1 MTDQI
6 KINVNGSEI
15 NSEPDQLIIEA
26 CEDSGIHIP
35 RFCWHKRMDPVGMCR
50 MCLVEIETP
59 RGKALVPSCTTKVS
73 EDLVVDTE
81 SDVVKKAQEGV
92 LEFLLINHP
101 LDCPVCDKAGE
112 CPLQDQTMAYGPGES
127 RFVEDKRHFEKPI
140 PISEI
145 ILLDRERCI
154 LCARCTRFSDEISG
168 DPLIEFIQR
177 GNKTQVNTFPDEPFR
192 SYFSGNTVQ
201 ICPVGALTSSSYR
214 FKARPW
220 DLKKVSSTSNC
231 SSVGCSV
238 ELNVSQ
244 NKMLRILGEDN
255 EYTNQGWLSDKGRY
269 NFEYLHSEKRI
280 QSPLL
285 VDNPSKELSVNESME
300 IIGDQILTDI
310 DTNISFIVGHNS
322 TNEEYFALNSF
333 INSLNENKKETSI
346 QDLNVYISDD
356 YLHEG
361 YFDDSYS
368 LGQIKDLD
376 SADTIILWSQ
386 DIKDNLPTLY
396 LRIKQ
401 AVKNGKKL
409 IIFGHTNTAM
419 KNLSEEYFGEEVVS
433 KNFEFNIEISDIP
446 NLSRLI
452 NGKEVLAIV
461 GKSSPIQNM
470 EPVSKLINH
479 LNENS
484 NLKILNCFAKGNTFG
499 AFQNFDLVK
508 GMNDFVDEFDSSRR
522 NLIFIIGSNPVNNS
536 VYSQKIKNHLIS
548 ADYVVALD
556 LFKNETT
563 ELADI
568 ILPTTSFTEKE
579 GTFTNLEMRTLMQN
593 KILPAPGSSLNEWE
607 YWAMLLGKVGLE
619 QSYDSE
625 IQLNSLLC
633 EGYTNKDNLPSFDNL
648 NKPSNLDGIMNSKPI
663 KIETKNNRLEN
674 LEILF
679 VHRLYGDT
687 SSQINSPSISMLGS
701 ERFIEMNSATFY
713 GSYMLIS
720 NVVTLSQD
728 DNSIQV
734 NVNINDSLPDN
745 LLVIPINRRGFQ
757 NLDPEKKVEL
767 EVARSREQVSVSG
780 ADSCIN

>member
-15 NSEPDQLIIEA
+15 ISEPDQLIIEA

-499 AFQNFDLVK
+499 AFQNLDLVK
-508 GMNDFVDEFDSSRR
+508 GINDFVDEFDNSRK
-522 NLIFIIGSNPVNNS
+522 NLIFTIGSNPVNNS

-593 KILPAPGSSLNEWE
+593 KILPAPGLSLNEWE

-767 EVARSREQVSVSG
+767 EVARSREQLSVS
-780 ADSCIN
+780 

>member
-15 NSEPDQLIIEA
+15 ISEPDQLIIEA

-280 QSPLL
+280 QSPLF

-401 AVKNGKKL
+401 AVKKGKKL

-479 LNENS
+479 LNKNS

-499 AFQNFDLVK
+499 AFQNLDLVK
-508 GMNDFVDEFDSSRR
+508 GINDFVDEFDSSRK
-522 NLIFIIGSNPVNNS
+522 NLIFTIGSNPVNNS

-767 EVARSREQVSVSG
+767 EVARSREQLSVS
-780 ADSCIN
+780 

>member
-15 NSEPDQLIIEA
+15 SSKPDQLIIEA

-231 SSVGCSV
+231 SSVGDSV

-255 EYTNQGWLSDKGRY
+255 EFTNQGWLSDKGRY
-269 NFEYLHSEKRI
+269 NFEYLHSDKRI
-280 QSPLL
+280 ETPLL
-285 VDNPSKELSVNESME
+285 VKNSNKELTINETMELISNEILTSDNP
-300 IIGDQILTDI
+300 
-310 DTNISFIVGHNS
+310 NISFIVGHNS
-322 TNEEYFALNSF
+322 TNEEYYALNKF
-333 INSLNENKKETSI
+333 AENLNKVENENTVSNI
-346 QDLNVYISDD
+346 NFYLSDD
-356 YLHEG
+356 YLYNG
-361 YFDDSYS
+361 FFNDDYS
-368 LGQIKDLD
+368 LGEIKDLD
-376 SADTIILWSQ
+376 SADTIILWAQ

-401 AVKNGKKL
+401 AVRNGKKL
-409 IIFGHTNTAM
+409 LIFGHTNTAI
-419 KNLSEEYFGEEVVS
+419 KQLSEEYYGENIVTN
-433 KNFEFNIEISDIP
+433 NFEFNVDLSDIP
-446 NLSRLI
+446 NLSKYI
-452 NGKEVLAIV
+452 DGKDVLAIV
-461 GKSSPIQNM
+461 GKASPLQNVN
-470 EPVSKLINH
+470 PIFQLVKH
-479 LNENS
+479 LDQNS
-484 NLKILNCFAKGNTFG
+484 NLKILNCFSKGNTFG
-499 AFQNFDLVK
+499 ALQNLDIVK
-508 GMNDFVDEFDSSRR
+508 GLNEFVTEFDSSKK
-522 NLIFIIGSNPVNNS
+522 NIVFTVGSNPVNNS
-536 VYSQKIKNHLIS
+536 IYSHKIKEALIDS
-548 ADYVVALD
+548 DFVVSLD

-563 ELADI
+563 ELSDI
-568 ILPTTSFTEKE
+568 ILPTTTFGEKE

-593 KILPAPGSSLNEWE
+593 KILPTPGSALNEWE
-607 YWAMLLGKVGLE
+607 YWLILSNKMNLLE
-619 QSYDSE
+619 SYGTE
-625 IQLNSLLC
+625 AELNSMLC
-633 EGYTNKDNLPSFDNL
+633 KDYIDNGNIPSFDNL
-648 NKPSNLDGIMNSKPI
+648 NKPSNLDGILNSKTI
-663 KIETKNNRLEN
+663 NIEVKNVDSTN

-679 VHRLYGDT
+679 VHRLYGDS

-701 ERFIEMNSATFY
+701 ERFIEMNSATYF
-713 GSYMLIS
+713 GSYMLNS
-720 NVVTLSQD
+720 DVVTLIQEN
-728 DNSIQV
+728 NSIQV
-734 NVNINDSLPDN
+734 NVNINENLPDN

-757 NLDPEKKVEL
+757 DLNPEKKVEL
-767 EVARSREQVSVSG
+767 EAAKSREQLSVT
-780 ADSCIN
+780 

>member
-15 NSEPDQLIIEA
+15 ISEPDQLIIEA

-446 NLSRLI
+446 NLSKLI
-452 NGKEVLAIV
+452 NGKEVLTIV

-499 AFQNFDLVK
+499 ALQNLDLVK
-508 GMNDFVDEFDSSRR
+508 GINDFVDEFDSSRK
-522 NLIFIIGSNPVNNS
+522 NLIFTIGSNPVNNS

-767 EVARSREQVSVSG
+767 EVARSREQLSVS
-780 ADSCIN
+780 

>member
-15 NSEPDQLIIEA
+15 ISEPDQLIIEA

-446 NLSRLI
+446 NLSKLI

-522 NLIFIIGSNPVNNS
+522 NLIFTIGSNPVNNS

-593 KILPAPGSSLNEWE
+593 KILPAPGLSLNEWE

-767 EVARSREQVSVSG
+767 EVARSREQLSVS
-780 ADSCIN
+780 

>member
-15 NSEPDQLIIEA
+15 ISEPDQLIIEA

-280 QSPLL
+280 HSPLL

-508 GMNDFVDEFDSSRR
+508 GINDFVDEFDSSRK
-522 NLIFIIGSNPVNNS
+522 NLIFTIGSNPVNNS

-767 EVARSREQVSVSG
+767 EVARSREQLSVS
-780 ADSCIN
+780 

>member
-15 NSEPDQLIIEA
+15 ISEPAQLIIEA

-300 IIGDQILTDI
+300 IIGNQILTDI

-333 INSLNENKKETSI
+333 INSLNENKKESSI

-508 GMNDFVDEFDSSRR
+508 GINDFVDEFDSSRK
-522 NLIFIIGSNPVNNS
+522 NLIFTIGSNPVNNS
-536 VYSQKIKNHLIS
+536 IYSQKIKNHLIS

-607 YWAMLLGKVGLE
+607 YWAMLLCKVGLE

-745 LLVIPINRRGFQ
+745 LLVIPINRRGLQ

-767 EVARSREQVSVSG
+767 EVARSREQLSVS
-780 ADSCIN
+780 

>member
-15 NSEPDQLIIEA
+15 ISEPDQLIIEA

-446 NLSRLI
+446 NLSKLI

-499 AFQNFDLVK
+499 AFQNLDLVK

-522 NLIFIIGSNPVNNS
+522 NLIFTIGSNPVNNS

-767 EVARSREQVSVSG
+767 EVARSREQLSVS
-780 ADSCIN
+780 

>member
-15 NSEPDQLIIEA
+15 SSKPDQLIIEA

-231 SSVGCSV
+231 SSVGDSV

-255 EYTNQGWLSDKGRY
+255 EFTNQGWLSDKGRY
-269 NFEYLHSEKRI
+269 NFEYLHSDKRI
-280 QSPLL
+280 ETPLL
-285 VDNPSKELSVNESME
+285 VKNSNKELTINETMELISNEILTSDNP
-300 IIGDQILTDI
+300 
-310 DTNISFIVGHNS
+310 NISFIVGHNS
-322 TNEEYFALNSF
+322 TNEEYYALNKF
-333 INSLNENKKETSI
+333 AENLNKVENENTVSNI
-346 QDLNVYISDD
+346 NFYLSDD
-356 YLHEG
+356 YLYNG
-361 YFDDSYS
+361 FFNDDYS
-368 LGQIKDLD
+368 LGEIKDLD
-376 SADTIILWSQ
+376 SADTIILWAQ

-401 AVKNGKKL
+401 AVRNGKKL
-409 IIFGHTNTAM
+409 LIFGHTNTAI
-419 KNLSEEYFGEEVVS
+419 KQLSEEYYGENIVTN
-433 KNFEFNIEISDIP
+433 NFEFNVDLSDIP
-446 NLSRLI
+446 NLSKYI
-452 NGKEVLAIV
+452 DGKDVLAIV
-461 GKSSPIQNM
+461 GKASPLQNVN
-470 EPVSKLINH
+470 PIFQLVKH
-479 LNENS
+479 LDQNS
-484 NLKILNCFAKGNTFG
+484 NLKILNCFSKGNTFG
-499 AFQNFDLVK
+499 ALQNLDIVK
-508 GMNDFVDEFDSSRR
+508 GLNEFVTEFDSSKK
-522 NLIFIIGSNPVNNS
+522 NIVFTVGSNPVNNS
-536 VYSQKIKNHLIS
+536 IYSHKIKEALIDS
-548 ADYVVALD
+548 DFVVSLD

-563 ELADI
+563 ELSDI
-568 ILPTTSFTEKE
+568 ILPTTTFGEKE

-593 KILPAPGSSLNEWE
+593 KILPTPGSALNEWE
-607 YWAMLLGKVGLE
+607 YWLILSNKMNLLE
-619 QSYDSE
+619 SYGTE
-625 IQLNSLLC
+625 AELNSMLC
-633 EGYTNKDNLPSFDNL
+633 KDYIDNANIPSFDNL
-648 NKPSNLDGIMNSKPI
+648 NKPSNLDGILNSKTI
-663 KIETKNNRLEN
+663 NIEVENVDSTN

-679 VHRLYGDT
+679 VHRLYGDS

-701 ERFIEMNSATFY
+701 ERFIEMNSATYF
-713 GSYMLIS
+713 GSYMLNS
-720 NVVTLSQD
+720 DVVTLIQEN
-728 DNSIQV
+728 NSIQV
-734 NVNINDSLPDN
+734 NVNINENLPDN

-757 NLDPEKKVEL
+757 DLNPEKKVEL
-767 EVARSREQVSVSG
+767 EAAKSREQLSVT
-780 ADSCIN
+780 

>member
-1 MTDQI
+1 MSDQI
-6 KINVNGSEI
+6 NINVNGSEI
-15 NSEPDQLIIEA
+15 RTDSDQLIIEA

-81 SDVVKKAQEGV
+81 SEVVKKAQEGV

-201 ICPVGALTSSSYR
+201 ICPVGALTSTSYR

-231 SSVGCSV
+231 SSMGCSV

-255 EYTNQGWLSDKGRY
+255 EFTNQGWLSDKGRY

-280 QSPLL
+280 LKPVLNNDST
-285 VDNPSKELSVNESME
+285 NEISINESME
-300 IIGDQILTDI
+300 LISNEISVDDNS
-310 DTNISFIVGHNS
+310 NISFIVGHNS
-322 TNEEYFALNSF
+322 TNEEYYALNNF
-333 INSLNENKKETSI
+333 VENLNKVNKD
-346 QDLNVYISDD
+346 QNMNVYLSDD
-356 YLHEG
+356 YLYEG
-361 YFDDSYS
+361 FFQNTDL
-368 LGQIKDLD
+368 LGKVQDLD
-376 SADTIILWSQ
+376 SVDTIILWAQ

-396 LRIKQ
+396 LRIRQ

-409 IIFGHTNTAM
+409 VIFGHTNTAM
-419 KNLSEEYFGEEVVS
+419 KELADSYFGQEIIS
-433 KNFEFNIEISDIP
+433 KNLEFNVEISEIP
-446 NLSRLI
+446 NFNELI
-452 NGKEVLAIV
+452 NDKNVLAII
-461 GKSSPIQNM
+461 GKSSPIQNTN
-470 EPVSKLINH
+470 PIANLINY
-479 LNENS
+479 LDQNS
-484 NLKILNCFAKGNTFG
+484 NLKLLNCFSKGNTFG
-499 AFQNFDLVK
+499 ALQNISLVK
-508 GMNDFVDEFDSSRR
+508 GLNEFINEFDSSKK
-522 NLIFIIGSNPVNNS
+522 NIVFTIGSNPVNS
-536 VYSQKIKNHLIS
+536 SIYSNQVKDKLIN
-548 ADYVVALD
+548 ANFVVSLD

-568 ILPTTSFTEKE
+568 ILPTTSFGEKE
-579 GTFTNLEMRTLMQN
+579 GTFTNLEMRTLKQN
-593 KILPAPGSSLNEWE
+593 KILPTPGSVLNEWE
-607 YWAMLLGKVGLE
+607 YWSMMLNKIDIE
-619 QSYDSE
+619 NNYESE
-625 IQLNSLLC
+625 FELNLQLC
-633 EGYTNKDNLPSFDNL
+633 EEYLDKDNVPSFDNL
-648 NKPSNLDGIMNSKPI
+648 NKPSNLDGVLNSKSI
-663 KIETKNNRLEN
+663 NIEIEN
-674 LEILF
+674 VEPGKLEILF
-679 VHRLYGDT
+679 VNRLYGD
-687 SSQINSPSISMLGS
+687 SSTQINSPSISMLGA
-701 ERFIEMNSATFY
+701 ERFIEMNNDTFIKHNLS
-713 GSYMLIS
+713 SYTANLVQGESTLQVKIKINNYLPNELIS
-720 NVVTLSQD
+720 APL
-728 DNSIQV
+728 
-734 NVNINDSLPDN
+734 
-745 LLVIPINRRGFQ
+745 NRRGFRDIDTTKPYELIEVK
-757 NLDPEKKVEL
+757 NLEEL
-767 EVARSREQVSVSG
+767 SV
-780 ADSCIN
+780 N

>member
-1 MTDQI
+1 MTNEI

-15 NSEPDQLIIEA
+15 ISEPDQLIIEA

-73 EDLVVDTE
+73 DDLVVDTE
-81 SDVVKKAQEGV
+81 SEVVKKAQEGV

-255 EYTNQGWLSDKGRY
+255 EFTNQGWLSDKGRY

-300 IIGDQILTDI
+300 IISSQILSDT
-310 DTNISFIVGHNS
+310 DTNISFLVGHNS
-322 TNEEYFALNSF
+322 TNEEYFALNNFVKS
-333 INSLNENKKETSI
+333 INENKKETTI
-346 QDLNVYISDD
+346 QDINIYLSDD

-361 YFDDSYS
+361 FFDDSYS

-376 SADTIILWSQ
+376 SVDTIILWAQ

-419 KNLSEEYFGEEVVS
+419 KNLSEEYFGEEVVT
-433 KNFEFNIEISDIP
+433 KNFELNIEITDIP
-446 NLSRLI
+446 NFSELI

-499 AFQNFDLVK
+499 ALQNLDLVK
-508 GMNDFVDEFDSSRR
+508 GINDFVDEFDSTKK
-522 NLIFIIGSNPVNNS
+522 NLIFTIGSNPVNNS
-536 VYSQKIKNHLIS
+536 VHSQKIKKNLVG

-579 GTFTNLEMRTLMQN
+579 GTFTNLEMRTLIQN
-593 KILPAPGSSLNEWE
+593 KILPSPGSSLNEWE
-607 YWAMLLGKVGLE
+607 YWAMLLGKINLE

-625 IQLNSLLC
+625 TQLNSLLC
-633 EGYTNKDNLPSFDNL
+633 EGYANKDSLPSFENL
-648 NKPSNLDGIMNSKPI
+648 NKPSNLDGILNSKPI
-663 KIETKNNRLEN
+663 NIETKNNKLEN

-745 LLVIPINRRGFQ
+745 LIVIPINRRGFQ

-767 EVARSREQVSVSG
+767 EVSRSREQLSVS
-780 ADSCIN
+780 

>member
-15 NSEPDQLIIEA
+15 SSKPDQLIIEA

-231 SSVGCSV
+231 SSVGDSV

-255 EYTNQGWLSDKGRY
+255 EFTNQGWLSDKGRY
-269 NFEYLHSEKRI
+269 NFEYLHSDKRI
-280 QSPLL
+280 ETPLL
-285 VDNPSKELSVNESME
+285 VKNSNKELTINETMELISNEILTSDNP
-300 IIGDQILTDI
+300 
-310 DTNISFIVGHNS
+310 NISFIVGHNS
-322 TNEEYFALNSF
+322 TNEEYYALNKF
-333 INSLNENKKETSI
+333 AENLNKVENENTVSNI
-346 QDLNVYISDD
+346 NFYLSDD
-356 YLHEG
+356 YLYNG
-361 YFDDSYS
+361 FFNDDYS
-368 LGQIKDLD
+368 LGEIKDLD
-376 SADTIILWSQ
+376 SADTIILWAQ

-401 AVKNGKKL
+401 AVRNGKKL
-409 IIFGHTNTAM
+409 LIFGHTNTAI
-419 KNLSEEYFGEEVVS
+419 KQLSEEYYGENIVTN
-433 KNFEFNIEISDIP
+433 NFEFNVEISDIP
-446 NLSRLI
+446 NLSKYI
-452 NGKEVLAIV
+452 DGKDVLAIV
-461 GKSSPIQNM
+461 GKASPLQNVN
-470 EPVSKLINH
+470 PIFQLVKH
-479 LNENS
+479 LDQNS
-484 NLKILNCFAKGNTFG
+484 NLKILNCFSKGNTLG
-499 AFQNFDLVK
+499 ALQNLDIVK
-508 GMNDFVDEFDSSRR
+508 GLNEFVTEFDSSKK
-522 NLIFIIGSNPVNNS
+522 NIVFTVGSNPVNNS
-536 VYSQKIKNHLIS
+536 IYSHKIKNTLID
-548 ADYVVALD
+548 ADFVVSLD

-563 ELADI
+563 ELSDI
-568 ILPTTSFTEKE
+568 ILPTTTFGEKE

-593 KILPAPGSSLNEWE
+593 KILPTPGSALNEWE
-607 YWAMLLGKVGLE
+607 YWLILSNKMNLLE
-619 QSYDSE
+619 SYGTE
-625 IQLNSLLC
+625 AELNSMLC
-633 EGYTNKDNLPSFDNL
+633 KDYIDNDNIPSFDNL
-648 NKPSNLDGIMNSKPI
+648 NKPSNLDGILNSKTI
-663 KIETKNNRLEN
+663 NIEVENVDSTN

-679 VHRLYGDT
+679 VHRLYGDS

-701 ERFIEMNSATFY
+701 ERFIEMNSATYF
-713 GSYMLIS
+713 GSYMLNS
-720 NVVTLSQD
+720 DVVTLIQEN
-728 DNSIQV
+728 NSIQV
-734 NVNINDSLPDN
+734 NVNINENLPDN
-745 LLVIPINRRGFQ
+745 LLVVPINRRGFQ
-757 NLDPEKKVEL
+757 DLNPEKKVEL
-767 EVARSREQVSVSG
+767 EAAKSREQLSVT
-780 ADSCIN
+780 

>member
-15 NSEPDQLIIEA
+15 ISEPDQLIIEA

-470 EPVSKLINH
+470 EPVSKLIDH

-499 AFQNFDLVK
+499 ALQNLDLVK
-508 GMNDFVDEFDSSRR
+508 GINDFVDEFDSSRK
-522 NLIFIIGSNPVNNS
+522 NLIFTIGSNPVNNS

-767 EVARSREQVSVSG
+767 EVARSREQLSVS
-780 ADSCIN
+780 

>member
-15 NSEPDQLIIEA
+15 ISEPDQLIIEA

-446 NLSRLI
+446 NLSGLI

-499 AFQNFDLVK
+499 ALQNLDLVK
-508 GMNDFVDEFDSSRR
+508 GINDFVDEFDSSRK
-522 NLIFIIGSNPVNNS
+522 NLIFTIGSNPVNNS
-536 VYSQKIKNHLIS
+536 IYSQKIKSHLIS

-767 EVARSREQVSVSG
+767 EVARSREQLSVS
-780 ADSCIN
+780 

>member
-15 NSEPDQLIIEA
+15 SSKPDQLIIEA

-231 SSVGCSV
+231 SSVGDSV

-255 EYTNQGWLSDKGRY
+255 EFTNQGWLSDKGRY
-269 NFEYLHSEKRI
+269 NFEYLHSDKRI
-280 QSPLL
+280 ETPLL
-285 VDNPSKELSVNESME
+285 VKNSNKELTINETMELISNEILTSDNP
-300 IIGDQILTDI
+300 
-310 DTNISFIVGHNS
+310 NISFIVGHNS
-322 TNEEYFALNSF
+322 TNEEYYALNKF
-333 INSLNENKKETSI
+333 AENLNKVENENTVSNI
-346 QDLNVYISDD
+346 NFYLSDD
-356 YLHEG
+356 YLYNG
-361 YFDDSYS
+361 FFNDDYS
-368 LGQIKDLD
+368 LGEIKDLD
-376 SADTIILWSQ
+376 SADTIILWAQ

-401 AVKNGKKL
+401 AVRNGKKL
-409 IIFGHTNTAM
+409 LIFGHTNTAI
-419 KNLSEEYFGEEVVS
+419 KELSEEYYGENIVTN
-433 KNFEFNIEISDIP
+433 NFEFNVDLSDIP
-446 NLSRLI
+446 NLSKYI
-452 NGKEVLAIV
+452 DGKDVLAIV
-461 GKSSPIQNM
+461 GKASPLQNVN
-470 EPVSKLINH
+470 PIFQLVKH
-479 LNENS
+479 LDQNS
-484 NLKILNCFAKGNTFG
+484 NLKILNCFSKGNTLG
-499 AFQNFDLVK
+499 ALQNLDIVK
-508 GMNDFVDEFDSSRR
+508 GLNEFITEFDSSKR
-522 NLIFIIGSNPVNNS
+522 NIVFTVGSNPVSNS
-536 VYSQKIKNHLIS
+536 IYSLKIKETLID
-548 ADYVVALD
+548 ADFVVSLD

-563 ELADI
+563 ELSDI
-568 ILPTTSFTEKE
+568 ILPTTTFGEKE

-593 KILPAPGSSLNEWE
+593 KILPTPGSALNEWE
-607 YWAMLLGKVGLE
+607 YWLILSNKMNLLE
-619 QSYDSE
+619 SYGTE
-625 IQLNSLLC
+625 AELNSMLC
-633 EGYTNKDNLPSFDNL
+633 KDYIDNANIPSFDNL
-648 NKPSNLDGIMNSKPI
+648 NKPSNLDGILNSKTI
-663 KIETKNNRLEN
+663 NIEVKNVDSTN

-679 VHRLYGDT
+679 VHRLYGDS

-701 ERFIEMNSATFY
+701 ERFIEMNSATYF
-713 GSYMLIS
+713 GSYMLNS
-720 NVVTLSQD
+720 DVVTLIQD
-728 DNSIQV
+728 NNSIQV
-734 NVNINDSLPDN
+734 NVNINENLPDN
-745 LLVIPINRRGFQ
+745 LLVVPINRRGFQ
-757 NLDPEKKVEL
+757 DLNPEKKVEL
-767 EVARSREQVSVSG
+767 EAAKSREQLSVT
-780 ADSCIN
+780 

>member
-15 NSEPDQLIIEA
+15 SSKPDQLIIEA

-231 SSVGCSV
+231 SSVGDSV

-255 EYTNQGWLSDKGRY
+255 EFTNQGWLSDKGRY
-269 NFEYLHSEKRI
+269 NFEYLHSDKRI
-280 QSPLL
+280 ETPLL
-285 VDNPSKELSVNESME
+285 VKNSNKELTINETMELISNEILTSDNP
-300 IIGDQILTDI
+300 
-310 DTNISFIVGHNS
+310 NISFIVGHNS
-322 TNEEYFALNSF
+322 TNEEYYALNKF
-333 INSLNENKKETSI
+333 AENLNKVENENTVSNI
-346 QDLNVYISDD
+346 NFYLSDD
-356 YLHEG
+356 YLYNG
-361 YFDDSYS
+361 FFNDDYS
-368 LGQIKDLD
+368 LGEIKDLD
-376 SADTIILWSQ
+376 SADTIILWAQ

-401 AVKNGKKL
+401 AVRNGKKL
-409 IIFGHTNTAM
+409 LIFGHTNTAI
-419 KNLSEEYFGEEVVS
+419 KQLSEEYYGENIVTN
-433 KNFEFNIEISDIP
+433 NFEFNVEISDIP
-446 NLSRLI
+446 NLSKYI
-452 NGKEVLAIV
+452 DGKDVLAIV
-461 GKSSPIQNM
+461 GKASPLQNVN
-470 EPVSKLINH
+470 PIFQLVKH
-479 LNENS
+479 LDQNS
-484 NLKILNCFAKGNTFG
+484 NLKILNCFSKGNTLG
-499 AFQNFDLVK
+499 ALQNLDIVK
-508 GMNDFVDEFDSSRR
+508 GLNEFVTEFESSKK
-522 NLIFIIGSNPVNNS
+522 NIIFTVGSNPVNNS
-536 VYSQKIKNHLIS
+536 IYSHKIKETLIDS
-548 ADYVVALD
+548 DFVVSLD

-563 ELADI
+563 ELSDI
-568 ILPTTSFTEKE
+568 ILPTTTFGEKE

-593 KILPAPGSSLNEWE
+593 KILPTPGSALNEWE
-607 YWAMLLGKVGLE
+607 YWLILSNKMNLLE
-619 QSYDSE
+619 SYGTE
-625 IQLNSLLC
+625 AELNSMLC
-633 EGYTNKDNLPSFDNL
+633 KDYIDNGNIPSFDNL
-648 NKPSNLDGIMNSKPI
+648 NKPSNLDGILNSKTI
-663 KIETKNNRLEN
+663 NIEVENIDSTN

-679 VHRLYGDT
+679 VHRLYGDS

-701 ERFIEMNSATFY
+701 ERFIEMNSATYF
-713 GSYMLIS
+713 GSYMLNS
-720 NVVTLSQD
+720 DVVTLIQEN
-728 DNSIQV
+728 NSIQV
-734 NVNINDSLPDN
+734 NVNINENLPDN
-745 LLVIPINRRGFQ
+745 LLVVPINRRGFQ
-757 NLDPEKKVEL
+757 DLNPEKKVEL
-767 EVARSREQVSVSG
+767 EAAKSREQLSVT
-780 ADSCIN
+780 

>member
-15 NSEPDQLIIEA
+15 ISEPDQLIIEA

-280 QSPLL
+280 QSPLF

-401 AVKNGKKL
+401 AVKKGKKL

-499 AFQNFDLVK
+499 ALQNLDLVK
-508 GMNDFVDEFDSSRR
+508 GINDFVDEFDSSRK
-522 NLIFIIGSNPVNNS
+522 NLIFTIGSNPVNNS

-767 EVARSREQVSVSG
+767 EVARSREQLSVS
-780 ADSCIN
+780 

>member
-15 NSEPDQLIIEA
+15 ISEPDQLIIEA

-479 LNENS
+479 LNKNS

-508 GMNDFVDEFDSSRR
+508 GINDFVDEFDSSRS
-522 NLIFIIGSNPVNNS
+522 NLIFTVGSNPVNNS

-767 EVARSREQVSVSG
+767 EVARSREQLSVS
-780 ADSCIN
+780 

>member
-15 NSEPDQLIIEA
+15 SSKPDQLIIEA

-231 SSVGCSV
+231 SSVGDSV

-255 EYTNQGWLSDKGRY
+255 EFTNQGWLSDKGRY
-269 NFEYLHSEKRI
+269 NFEYLHSDKRI
-280 QSPLL
+280 ETPIL
-285 VDNPSKELSVNESME
+285 VKNSNKELTINETMELISNEILTSDNP
-300 IIGDQILTDI
+300 
-310 DTNISFIVGHNS
+310 NISFIVGHNS
-322 TNEEYFALNSF
+322 TNEEYYALNKF
-333 INSLNENKKETSI
+333 AENLNKVENENTVSNI
-346 QDLNVYISDD
+346 NFYLSDD
-356 YLHEG
+356 YLYNG
-361 YFDDSYS
+361 FFNDDYS
-368 LGQIKDLD
+368 LGEIKDLD
-376 SADTIILWSQ
+376 SADTIILWAQ

-401 AVKNGKKL
+401 AVRNGKKL
-409 IIFGHTNTAM
+409 LIFGHTNTAI
-419 KNLSEEYFGEEVVS
+419 KQLSEEYYGENIVTN
-433 KNFEFNIEISDIP
+433 NFEFNVEISDIP
-446 NLSRLI
+446 NLSKYI
-452 NGKEVLAIV
+452 DGKDVLAIV
-461 GKSSPIQNM
+461 GKASPLQNVN
-470 EPVSKLINH
+470 PIFQLVKH
-479 LNENS
+479 LDQNS
-484 NLKILNCFAKGNTFG
+484 NLKILNCFSKGNTLG
-499 AFQNFDLVK
+499 ALQNLDIVK
-508 GMNDFVDEFDSSRR
+508 GLNEFITEFDRSKK
-522 NLIFIIGSNPVNNS
+522 NIVFTVGSNPVNNS
-536 VYSQKIKNHLIS
+536 IYSHKIKEALIDS
-548 ADYVVALD
+548 DFVVSLD

-563 ELADI
+563 ELSDI
-568 ILPTTSFTEKE
+568 ILPTTTFGEKE

-593 KILPAPGSSLNEWE
+593 KILPTPGSALNEWE
-607 YWAMLLGKVGLE
+607 YWLILSNKMNLLE
-619 QSYDSE
+619 SYGTE
-625 IQLNSLLC
+625 AELNSMLC
-633 EGYTNKDNLPSFDNL
+633 KDYIDNGNIPSFDNL
-648 NKPSNLDGIMNSKPI
+648 NKPSNLDGILNSKTI
-663 KIETKNNRLEN
+663 NIEVENVDSTN

-679 VHRLYGDT
+679 VHRLYGDS

-701 ERFIEMNSATFY
+701 ERFIEMNSATYF
-713 GSYMLIS
+713 GSYMLNS
-720 NVVTLSQD
+720 DVVTLIQD
-728 DNSIQV
+728 NNSIQV
-734 NVNINDSLPDN
+734 NVNINENLPDN
-745 LLVIPINRRGFQ
+745 LLVVPINRRGFQ
-757 NLDPEKKVEL
+757 DLNPEKKVEL
-767 EVARSREQVSVSG
+767 EAAKSREQLSVT
-780 ADSCIN
+780 

>member
-15 NSEPDQLIIEA
+15 SSKPDQLIIEA

-50 MCLVEIETP
+50 MCLVEVETP

-73 EDLVVDTE
+73 DDLVIDTE

-127 RFVEDKRHFEKPI
+127 RFVENKRHFEKPI

-231 SSVGCSV
+231 SSVGDSV

-255 EYTNQGWLSDKGRY
+255 EFTNQGWLSDKGRY
-269 NFEYLHSEKRI
+269 NFEYLHSDKRI
-280 QSPLL
+280 ETPLL
-285 VDNPSKELSVNESME
+285 VKNSNKELTINETMELISNEILTSDNP
-300 IIGDQILTDI
+300 
-310 DTNISFIVGHNS
+310 NISFIVGHNS
-322 TNEEYFALNSF
+322 TNEEYYALNKF
-333 INSLNENKKETSI
+333 AENLNKVENENTVSNI
-346 QDLNVYISDD
+346 NFYLSDD
-356 YLHEG
+356 YLYNG
-361 YFDDSYS
+361 FFNDDYS
-368 LGQIKDLD
+368 LGEIKDLD

-401 AVKNGKKL
+401 AVRNGKKL
-409 IIFGHTNTAM
+409 LIFGHTNTAI
-419 KNLSEEYFGEEVVS
+419 KELSEEYYGENIVTN
-433 KNFEFNIEISDIP
+433 NFEFNVEISDIP
-446 NLSRLI
+446 NLSKYI
-452 NGKEVLAIV
+452 DGKDVLAIV
-461 GKSSPIQNM
+461 GKASPLQNVN
-470 EPVSKLINH
+470 PIFQLVKH
-479 LNENS
+479 LDQNS
-484 NLKILNCFAKGNTFG
+484 NLKILNCFSKGNTLG
-499 AFQNFDLVK
+499 ALQNLDIVK
-508 GMNDFVDEFDSSRR
+508 GLNEFITEFDSSKK
-522 NLIFIIGSNPVNNS
+522 NIVFTVGSNPVNNS
-536 VYSQKIKNHLIS
+536 IYSHKIKNTLID
-548 ADYVVALD
+548 ADFVVSLD

-563 ELADI
+563 ELSDI
-568 ILPTTSFTEKE
+568 ILPTTTFGEKE

-593 KILPAPGSSLNEWE
+593 KILPTPGSALNEWE
-607 YWAMLLGKVGLE
+607 YWLILSNKMNLLE
-619 QSYDSE
+619 SYGTE
-625 IQLNSLLC
+625 AELNSMLC
-633 EGYTNKDNLPSFDNL
+633 KDYIDNGNIPSFDNL
-648 NKPSNLDGIMNSKPI
+648 NKPSNLDGILNSKTI
-663 KIETKNNRLEN
+663 NIEVKNVDSTN

-679 VHRLYGDT
+679 VHRLYGDS

-701 ERFIEMNSATFY
+701 ERFIEMNSATYF
-713 GSYMLIS
+713 GSYMLNS
-720 NVVTLSQD
+720 DVVTLIQEN
-728 DNSIQV
+728 NSIQV
-734 NVNINDSLPDN
+734 NVNINENLPDN

-757 NLDPEKKVEL
+757 DLNPEKKVEL
-767 EVARSREQVSVSG
+767 EVAKSREQLSV
-780 ADSCIN
+780 I